1 MTYFSHKR
9 VYIKEKK
16 KKAKFS
22 ITYVNDENFKFVKKS
37 F

>member
-9 VYIKEKK
+9 VYIKEK